1 MSQNLHTIC
10 YAYDFSP
17 SNFTIMT
24 YNIIGIFPTIDD
36 AISAANR
43 LAKAGYIK
51 QFSGFT
57 ANTKFQPE
65 SLVEDH
71 FVDQNEIIVYTP
83 NLNRAFKA
91 KNILK
96 KFGADIKRANWFGS
110 EKIQRKQE
118 SPTHL
123 SPIKRKKQ
131 QLENKSQD

>member
-1 MSQNLHTIC
+1 
-10 YAYDFSP
+10 
-17 SNFTIMT
+17 MT

-123 SPIKRKKQ
+123 SPIKTKKQ